1 MKLAAMPNTI
11 IAKREELQVTEI
23 GRTVSGQRAIEFK
36 SGSVVL
42 RGWLRI
48 PDGAGP
54 HPLVILAHGM
64 GGLKE
69 WEIPAFAS
77 AFVAARIAAMTF
89 DYRNFGDSDGTPR
102 EEVDHCGQV
111 EDFQNAI
118 TLATTLP
125 EIDHARIG
133 LWGTSLGGR
142 NVLAVAAL
150 DQRVKCVLAQVPG
163 IFPEG
168 FWLHHGASSCSGG
181 DVAQFYRDLTDD
193 RRDRAL
199 GKEPRYLVYQPDPS
213 AEHYQRGLAMNEE
226 ELRNAKGRLTIRSF
240 EPTLALDIV
249 HLMTSI
255 SPKPMRMVLTERD
268 VLLAGQMEAYNAAL
282 EPKSLIIFPGHHYD
296 LYPQGK
302 DRETTGR
309 DKAIADARDWFVQ
322 QLA

>member
-1 MKLAAMPNTI
+1 M
-11 IAKREELQVTEI
+11 I
-23 GRTVSGQRAIEFK
+23 GTGSSFSSRRDIEFD
-36 SGSVVL
+36 SGGILL
-42 RGWLRI
+42 RGWLRM
-48 PDGAGP
+48 PDGGAP
-54 HPLVILAHGM
+54 HPLVIFAHGM

-69 WEIPAFAS
+69 WEIPAFAD
-77 AFVAARIAAMTF
+77 AFVAAGIAAMTF
-89 DYRNFGDSDGTPR
+89 DYRNFGDSEGTPR
-102 EEVDHCGQV
+102 EEVDHCGQI

-118 TLATTLP
+118 TLATTLA

-150 DQRVKCVLAQVPG
+150 DQRVNCVLAQVPG

-168 FWLHHGASSCSGG
+168 LWLHHGASACSGG
-181 DVAQFYRDLTDD
+181 DVAQLLRDFADD

-199 GKEPRYLVYQPDPS
+199 GKEPRYMVYQPDPS
-213 AEHYQRGLAMNEE
+213 AEEYERGLAFNKE

-249 HLMTSI
+249 HLMKSI
-255 SPKPMRMVLTERD
+255 SPRPMRMVLTERD
-268 VLLAGQMEAYNAAL
+268 TLRAGQMEAYNAAL
-282 EPKSLIIFPGHHYD
+282 EPKSLIMFPGKHYD

-302 DRETTGR
+302 GRDTTAR
-309 DKAIADARDWFVQ
+309 DKAITDAREWFVE